1 MGKTSYLFNKTGDIK
16 FHARMGTIKG
26 RKDNDITEA
35 EEFKKRW
42 QEYTKL
48 YKNVL
53 MIGMT
58 MMMSSLS

>member
-42 QEYTKL
+42 QEYTEFIS
-48 YKNVL
+48 VQ
-53 MIGMT
+53 
-58 MMMSSLS
+58 SLSCV